1 MRGDTTDGP
10 FAGLFA
16 RTATATVTRTRTATG
31 PRRRGASGAV
41 RDA

>member
-16 RTATATVTRTRTATG
+16 RTGTRTGTRTATG
-31 PRRRGASGAV
+31 PRRRGASGAM